1 MKLYNPFKSSEG
13 KREEPKSI
21 RLNYADFIYMTMEDV
36 NLSQGN
42 LIILRFKEKH
52 PVQDIREAMR
62 YLLKI
67 YPRLRSLLEPTLFSY
82 HFRILDDHDERIDL
96 FFNNA
101 FRVIPQVRYN
111 TQEFL
116 SARRNFY
123 NEPFSL
129 LQTIPLKICYFPDDP
144 TPVLMLSI
152 HHVVGDGASV
162 VHMMESLLAYLNG
175 IRHEPVPV
183 DNPSL
188 VPALVNL
195 PWYKVPYQIYQS
207 IQLLA
212 QDSKLA
218 PKGLILPAT
227 DNPVNFF
234 GPVDIHVE
242 VLKHDL
248 SLIRSRA
255 KELGVSITTVILTAL
270 VISLTRNRNIPG
282 DIAGII
288 VSANLRPFFPGEKPI
303 IGNFITG
310 FMVKLPRAIWNDHMA
325 LLNEGNSQMAHKLGR
340 IAQKQNILTGL
351 AAKMSTLVGK
361 KNYARGLRR
370 AKQVG
375 LLSKT
380 GALANLGS
388 VDSLN
393 SYGTKAQICEF
404 LGTGPSHGLFVSMNT
419 LENKVFVSYTYQ
431 EAEFT
436 RAEVQASMARFEE
449 SLECLLNKKTTLE
462 EK

>member
-1 MKLYNPFKSSEG
+1 MKLYNPFQSSQG
-13 KREEPKSI
+13 KKEEPRRIS
-21 RLNYADFIYMTMEDV
+21 LNYADFIYMTMEDV
-36 NLSQGN
+36 NLAQGN
-42 LIILRFKEKH
+42 LLILRFKEKH
-52 PVQDIREAMR
+52 PVEDIREAMR
-62 YLLKI
+62 NLITL

-82 HFRILDDHDERIDL
+82 QLRILDDHDERIDL

-111 TQEFL
+111 SQEFL

-129 LQTIPLKICYFPDDP
+129 LQTIPLKVCYFPDDP
-144 TPVLMLSI
+144 TPVLMLSV
-152 HHVVGDGASV
+152 HHVVGDGSAC
-162 VHMMESLLAYLNG
+162 VHMTGSLMAYLNG
-175 IRHEPVPV
+175 KKPEPIPV

-188 VPALVNL
+188 VPALMNY
-195 PWYKVPYQIYQS
+195 PWYKVPSQFYRSFQI
-207 IQLLA
+207 LM

-218 PKGLILPAT
+218 PKGRFIPAT
-227 DNPVNFF
+227 DKPVNFF
-234 GPVDIHVE
+234 GPVDIHAD
-242 VLKHDL
+242 VLRQDL
-248 SLIRSRA
+248 SLIRARA

-270 VISLTRNRNIPG
+270 TISLTRNRNAPG

-288 VSANLRPFFPGEKPI
+288 VSVNLRPFFPGKKPI

-310 FMVKLPRAIWNDHMA
+310 FMIKLPRAIWEDPLAM
-325 LLNEGNSQMAHKLGR
+325 LNEVQSQMTHKLGR
-340 IAQKQNILTGL
+340 IENKQNMVSGL
-351 AAKMSTLVGK
+351 SAKMSTLIGK
-361 KNYARGLRR
+361 KNYARVIRM

-375 LLSKT
+375 ILSKT

-404 LGTGPSHGLFVSMNT
+404 LGSGPSHGLFVSINT

-436 RAEVQASMARFEE
+436 RDEVQSLMIRFEE
-449 SLECLLNKKTTLE
+449 SLGGILDKINVG